1 MERRTIAVAVLAL
14 TLLAVWSPLAAAAG
28 DKDDEGSR
36 SSKMTA
42 LSETH
47 RLTLTLTEKGQD
59 YAFSMTVASRHFSMH
74 LGDKNIALRGRL
86 WQDSSGREL
95 IDYTLEFTQWV
106 VADDSASTRR
116 GSTWNGS
123 AHLQAGR
130 TVKIAD
136 FLDGSFSIRL
146 DELD

>member
-1 MERRTIAVAVLAL
+1 MERRSIAVAVLAL
-14 TLLAVWSPLAAAAG
+14 TLLAVWSPLTVAAG
-28 DKDDEGSR
+28 DKEDEGSR
-36 SSKMTA
+36 SSKMMA
-42 LSETH
+42 LPKTQ

-86 WQDSSGREL
+86 WQGPSGSEL
-95 IDYTLEFTQWV
+95 IDYTLEFTQWID
-106 VADDSASTRR
+106 AEDGAGTRR

-123 AHLQAGR
+123 AHLQTGR
-130 TVKIAD
+130 TLEIAD

-146 DELD
+146 DEID